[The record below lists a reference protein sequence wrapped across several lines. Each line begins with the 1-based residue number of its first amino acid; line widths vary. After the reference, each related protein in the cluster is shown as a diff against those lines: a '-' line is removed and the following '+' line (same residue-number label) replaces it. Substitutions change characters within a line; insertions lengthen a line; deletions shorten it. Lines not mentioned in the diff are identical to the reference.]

1 MKKYLIFILLLL
13 TALVQAGSITFHKD
27 AQEFV
32 IQNKKNNKVIKYYL
46 LEPGQSL
53 EFQTF
58 NADTLE
64 VYSRCLDK
72 PFQNYSYI
80 LEAKGQKVVI
90 QKSARTSSVSETV
103 SGQTISTY
111 NKITLEDIGSQE
123 IRLTNNSKQRLIF
136 KPNLKNSSA
145 SKQKIDYISFS
156 PQNYNKTAT
165 VQVRDKKYTY
175 YNSEE
180 IEFTVEGP
188 LYLKVISRLIFQ
200 NTLVDSYNYRFQ
212 VFMDNDLLGEYKEKA
227 YKSDVAIL
235 PADKQ
240 LIPSSGD
247 VNIIRIPSGKHDL
260 KICDSD
266 SNRDLIFNFYISK
279 NAVKVEKQ

>member
-1 MKKYLIFILLLL
+1 MKKYLVFILLLL
-13 TALVQAGSITFHKD
+13 TALVYAGSINFQKGAH
-27 AQEFV
+27 EFV
-32 IQNKKNNKVIKYYL
+32 IQNKKSNKVIKYYL
-46 LEPGQSL
+46 VEPGQKL
-53 EFQTF
+53 QFQTY

-72 PFQNYSYI
+72 PFRNYSYI
-80 LEAKGQKVVI
+80 LEVKGQKAVI
-90 QKSARTSSVSETV
+90 QKTARTSSVSETV
-103 SGQTISTY
+103 SGKKVSTY
-111 NKITLEDIGSQE
+111 NKTILEDIGSQE

-136 KPNLKNSSA
+136 KPSLKNSSV

-156 PQNYNKTAT
+156 PQNYDKTTT

-175 YNSEE
+175 YDSEE
-180 IEFTVEGP
+180 IAFTIEGP
-188 LYLKVISRLIFQ
+188 LYLKVISRLVFQ

-212 VFMDNDLLGEYKEKA
+212 VFIDDELLGEYKEKA

-247 VNIIRIPSGKHDL
+247 VNIILIPAGKHNL

-279 NAVKVEKQ
+279 SAVKVEKQ